1 MNESNPILKIS
12 EGKTFNYLIPFIFC
26 AIASLIS
33 FVLFWPLGILLAI
46 VCIVLASVES
56 GLELNKESMQY
67 RKYQA
72 LFGNSMGKW
81 HQIEN
86 PDSFHIRL
94 SVDSISYRTY
104 GQISSPAYYG
114 RNTISQS
121 KSITYDLLYL
131 SKNDSWVIMY
141 EFSSYKLVLKA
152 VKKLQE
158 LESVEVINHIALK
171 LQENQQKRMN
181 RMR

>member
-1 MNESNPILKIS
+1 MNEHASTLKIS
-12 EGKTFNYLIPFIFC
+12 EGKTFNYLIPIILF
-26 AIASLIS
+26 AILSLVS
-33 FVLFWPLGILLAI
+33 FVLFWPLGILLAAA
-46 VCIVLASVES
+46 CVLLGSIES
-56 GLELNKESMQY
+56 GLEFNTETMQY

-72 LFGNSMGKW
+72 LFGSSRGKW
-81 HQIEN
+81 VQIED
-86 PDSFHIRL
+86 PDSFHVRL
-94 SVDSISYRTY
+94 SVDSISYRTFA
-104 GQISSPAYYG
+104 QLSSPSYYG
-114 RNTISQS
+114 RNTVAQS

-131 SKNDSWVIMY
+131 SKNDHWVTIY

-158 LESVEVINHIALK
+158 LESCEVVDHIALK